1 MRRTATRFGTL
12 ARQQQ
17 ARFRSCLSAAAQR
30 PDDDKG
36 LRNPHLIAHG
46 CEVENLYP
54 TLRGP
59 RGALDFF
66 RDRGIKW
73 WTSARSGDR
82 PIGSGYEG
90 PTRNLASSQV
100 ACVNFLLPLATVP
113 DALTAFLRAVHHAID
128 PAADNDVLGV
138 VTITD
143 RDGKTSPVEFEWV
156 GWSEP
161 LEGGAIT
168 RGANQT
174 SVDALVIGRTTAGNR
189 AYLFEWKYCEEY
201 RRPDDKGLGSPGQ
214 TRRRRYQH
222 LFDRRDSPF
231 NNVAPFDEFLFE
243 PFYQIMRLQ
252 LLAKR
257 MVHEG
262 VGPDLP
268 ISDARVIVMCP
279 EANHEYRE
287 VVRTTPLGLRFSELK
302 TVEDVL
308 KATLKT
314 PDSFSIVAPEDV
326 LKTLGADRLS
336 PSLKAW
342 TRYHRGRYDW

>member
-1 MRRTATRFGTL
+1 MGRTATTFGTL

-17 ARFRSCLSAAAQR
+17 ALFRSCLSAAAQR

-46 CEVENLYP
+46 CELENLYP
-54 TLRGP
+54 SLRGAG
-59 RGALDFF
+59 GALDFF
-66 RDRGIKW
+66 RDRRIKW

-82 PIGSGYEG
+82 PIGAGYEG

-100 ACVNFLLPLATVP
+100 ACVNFLLPLAVVP
-113 DALTAFLRAVHHAID
+113 DALTGFLRAID
-128 PAADNDVLGV
+128 EDVLGV

-143 RDGKTSPVEFEWV
+143 REGKTSPVEFEWV

-174 SVDALVIGRTTAGNR
+174 SVDALVIGRTAAGNR

-201 RRPDDKGLGSPGQ
+201 RHPEDKGLGSPGQ
-214 TRRRRYQH
+214 TRRRRYQD

-243 PFYQIMRLQ
+243 PFYQIMRLH
-252 LLAKR
+252 LLADR
-257 MVHEG
+257 MLREHVA
-262 VGPDLP
+262 PDPP
-268 ISDARVIVMCP
+268 ICDTRVVVVCP
-279 EANHEYRE
+279 QANHEYRE
-287 VVRTTPLGLRFSELK
+287 VVRTTPLGQRFPTLK
-302 TVEDVL
+302 TVEDVVR
-308 KATLKT
+308 ATLKA
-314 PDSFSIVAPEDV
+314 PRSFSVVAPEV
-326 LKTLGADRLS
+326 LFEALRGGNPS
-336 PSLKAW
+336 PSLTAW
-342 TRYHRGRYDW
+342 TEYHRQRYGW

>member
-1 MRRTATRFGTL
+1 MGRTATSFGTL

-46 CEVENLYP
+46 CELENLYP
-54 TLRGP
+54 SLRGAG
-59 RGALDFF
+59 GAIDFF
-66 RDRGIKW
+66 RDRRIKW

-82 PIGSGYEG
+82 PMGPEYEG

-100 ACVNFLLPLATVP
+100 ACVNFLLPLAAVP
-113 DALTAFLRAVHHAID
+113 DGLTTFLRAID
-128 PAADNDVLGV
+128 EDVLGV

-143 RDGKTSPVEFEWV
+143 REGKTSPVEFEWV

-174 SVDALVIGRTTAGNR
+174 SVDALVIGRIAAGNR

-201 RRPDDKGLGSPGQ
+201 RHPEDKGLGSKGE
-214 TRRRRYQH
+214 TRRRRYQD
-222 LFDRRDSPF
+222 LFKRSDSSF
-231 NNVAPFDEFLFE
+231 NNAAPFGEFLFE
-243 PFYQIMRLQ
+243 PFYQIMRLH
-252 LLAKR
+252 LLADR
-257 MVHEG
+257 MLREG

-268 ISDARVIVMCP
+268 ICDARVVVVCP
-279 EANHEYRE
+279 DANQQYRE
-287 VVRTTPLGLRFSELK
+287 TVRTTPLSRRFPTLT
-302 TVEDVL
+302 TVEDAVR
-308 KATLKT
+308 ATLKV
-314 PDSFSIVAPEDV
+314 PRSFSVVAPEIV
-326 LKTLGADRLS
+326 LRTMRASQVS
-336 PSLKAW
+336 PSLAAW
-342 TRYHRGRYDW
+342 TEYHRQRYGW